1 MTAYWLTPCTRGAE
15 CWTGHHLVWAKIQL
29 PYISGRPKIRKQ
41 KPCLVLKVAAIK
53 QPETWDML
61 QQWLAEKLQQIP
73 NPEPTN
79 NKDKQYV
86 QNREIKL
93 LISCNWKPGQIS
105 HAFGSIIHIIS
116 KDLDKNMCH
125 YWTIW
130 QTTLLPWTPKQTP
143 ESTQELKRKNK

>member
-1 MTAYWLTPCTRGAE
+1 MRGAE
-15 CWTGHHLVWAKIQL
+15 CWTGHHLVLAKIQL
-29 PYISGRPKIRKQ
+29 QIRPKIRKQ

-73 NPEPTN
+73 NPELTN

-93 LISCNWKPGQIS
+93 LISCN
-105 HAFGSIIHIIS
+105 
-116 KDLDKNMCH
+116 
-125 YWTIW
+125 
-130 QTTLLPWTPKQTP
+130 
-143 ESTQELKRKNK
+143 